1 MSRGEN
7 MKFNHG
13 KWIKKF
19 KSGNINEAPVDFK
32 PGDRFGGRDG
42 FDSDR
47 MEPGSEFDVAYY
59 TNQLDEMQEALR
71 DFEQELITD
80 IDYRSENSG
89 DFVFDQ
95 MPNQIRRYLA
105 AAERQLGGL
114 ENYIKRQGK
123 KI

>member
-1 MSRGEN
+1 

-19 KSGNINEAPVDFK
+19 KSGNINEAPVDF
-32 PGDRFGGRDG
+32 
-42 FDSDR
+42 DSDR
-47 MEPGSEFDVAYY
+47 MEPGSEFDTAYY

-71 DFEQELITD
+71 DFEQELVTD

-89 DFVFDQ
+89 DLVFDQ

>member
-1 MSRGEN
+1 MHWVIYQLKGLLNRGEN

-19 KSGNINEAPVDFK
+19 KSGNINEAPVDF
-32 PGDRFGGRDG
+32 
-42 FDSDR
+42 DSDR
-47 MEPGSEFDVAYY
+47 MEPDSEFDAAYY
-59 TNQLDEMQEALR
+59 TKQLDEMQEALR
-71 DFEQELITD
+71 DLEQELITD

>member
-1 MSRGEN
+1 

-13 KWIKKF
+13 KWIKNF
-19 KSGNINEAPVDFK
+19 KNALLNEAPVD
-32 PGDRFGGRDG
+32 

-47 MEPGSEFDVAYY
+47 MEPDSEFDVAYY

-71 DFEQELITD
+71 DFEQELVTD

-89 DFVFDQ
+89 DLVFDQ

>member
-1 MSRGEN
+1 

-47 MEPGSEFDVAYY
+47 MEPDSEFDAAYY

-95 MPNQIRRYLA
+95 MPNQIR
-105 AAERQLGGL
+105 
-114 ENYIKRQGK
+114 I
-123 KI
+123 

>member
-1 MSRGEN
+1 

-32 PGDRFGGRDG
+32 PGDRFGARDG

-47 MEPGSEFDVAYY
+47 MEPDSEFDAAYY